1 MAKEL
6 GQIHTVNYRA
16 GPFSASG
23 EKYLCDLSKELTQ
36 QIGHMVRNSTSH
48 KLVGIDLTA
57 SEVGGTGPAG
67 ISGWIRF
74 YAPTRGR
81 VEAYKDA
88 YKAVMTGLKLNGVNV
103 KGNKIYDFRVAL
115 QDRRGYV
122 NGDDFVNQAAIGG
135 QEGLGELSLGNEDLE
150 GDNFSVF
157 EVYNLDRQP
166 VAAPASTPTFSAG
179 YNILSPSGNISD
191 FVANEGFY
199 WDGMKDEANVEMEMI
214 PFELNWTPT
223 SDDTAFVLNWRPDP
237 ALYVAMMAGQFDILI
252 DEISSNVGD
261 ELVIDVAAHIAGW
274 KPMLGHKRNMKK
286 GRKSRARRKSRK

>member
-6 GQIHTVNYRA
+6 GQIHTVNFRA
-16 GPFSASG
+16 GPFTASG

-57 SEVGGTGPAG
+57 SESGGTGPAG

-74 YAPTRGR
+74 YSPTRGR

-88 YKAVMTGLKLNGVNV
+88 YKAVMQGMKLNGVNV
-103 KGNKIYDFRVAL
+103 KGNKLYDFRVAL
-115 QDRRGYV
+115 QDRKNYL
-122 NGDDFVNQAAIGG
+122 NGDEFVNQAAIGG
-135 QEGLGELSLGNEDLE
+135 QDKIGELSLGNEDLE
-150 GDNFSVF
+150 ADNFSVF
-157 EVYNLDRQP
+157 GVYNLDRQP
-166 VAAPASTPTFSAG
+166 VAPTTSTPQFSAG

-199 WDGMKDEANVEMEMI
+199 WDGMKDEAAQEMEMI
-214 PFELNWTPT
+214 PFQLDWTPT
-223 SDDTAFVLNWRPDP
+223 SDDTAFTLQWRPDP
-237 ALYVAMMAGQFDILI
+237 ALYVSLMAGQFDIII
-252 DEISSNVGD
+252 DERDGAD
-261 ELVIDVAAHIAGW
+261 EIVIDVAAHIAGW
-274 KPMLGHKRNMKK
+274 KPMLGNKRKMKK